1 MDRAIRTRPFIA
13 GLEGFFGDRSGWLRD
28 SVGETRTT
36 PRLAAP
42 MPSIFI
48 YTLGPVQDFIAAARR
63 CRDLWFGSWL
73 LSELSKAGAAAIA
86 GHCGLDALI
95 FPAPRSLDDLR
106 PGSDMS
112 VANKLVAVLPDGTS
126 PLESAQRAKDGIL
139 RRIHELRDEALT
151 NKPDFDRALTDQ
163 QLDDLLDIQWVS
175 VPLTPDQP
183 YSAARERAEGLLAA
197 AKNTRLW
204 QQPTWPTSDRPK
216 SSIDGLREAVT
227 PPTRRRDRGRLGLD
241 ESEHLCGVGLL
252 KRNGKRRIPGQSAT
266 HDDRFFSTPH
276 LAALPLLERF
286 ETLSELDQRKAR
298 QLWQDFL
305 GCLKDHGA
313 DADASVHPKWQ
324 SALLGG
330 HDGQL
335 LFASRIAERFDHL
348 DHRDPPLP
356 AHELAAIKK
365 KALQAA
371 IPLLNKVLAGLGGV
385 EPLPYIA
392 ILQADGDRMG
402 VAINALKDPESH
414 RALSQRLDV
423 FARGAR
429 TIVEDHRGQ
438 LIYSGGDD
446 VLAFVPLHRALACAR
461 ALADDFSSHLA
472 DYGSGG
478 VAPTLSVGISITHFM
493 DPMRHA
499 LDTAR
504 RAEKLAKKKRNSL
517 AIILDKRSG
526 PAVELTDTWRSDTG
540 HSDIDRHLAA
550 LVELHR
556 RDAIPDKFIQDLLD
570 LAALRTPADPD
581 HTDALAAIAGLE
593 FDRILDRKRAAR
605 GTAPI
610 TEADRHHL
618 RQDDPSLPERLLIAK
633 LLAHATDLATP
644 SETP

>member
-1 MDRAIRTRPFIA
+1 M
-13 GLEGFFGDRSGWLRD
+13 LER
-28 SVGETRTT
+28 EKT
-36 PRLAAP
+36 PSPADPPP
-42 MPSIFI
+42 MPALFI
-48 YTLGPVQDFIAAARR
+48 LSLGPVQDFIAAARR

-86 GHCGLDALI
+86 SRCGLDALI
-95 FPAPRSLDDLR
+95 FPAPRELSDLG

-112 VANKLVAVLPDGTS
+112 VANKLVALLPDGTS
-126 PLESAQRAKDGIL
+126 PQESADYAKEEIL
-139 RRIHELRDEALT
+139 RRLHDLRDEALT
-151 NKPDFDRALTDQ
+151 GKPDFDRALTDQ

-175 VPLTPDQP
+175 VPLPPDQP
-183 YSAARERAEGLLAA
+183 YSAARERAEHLLAA

-227 PPTRRRDRGRLGLD
+227 PPRGRWNRGRLGLD

-252 KRNGKRRIPGQSAT
+252 KRNGKRRIPGQPAT

-286 ETLSELDQRKAR
+286 EKLPDLDQRKAR
-298 QLWQDFL
+298 QLWRDFL
-305 GCLKDHGA
+305 RCLQDYGA
-313 DADASVHPKWQ
+313 DTDESVHPKWQ
-324 SALLGG
+324 SALLGC

-335 LFASRIAERFDHL
+335 LFASRIAERFDNLDHL
-348 DHRDPPLP
+348 DLP
-356 AHELAAIKK
+356 EAQIVQKRKAALAA
-365 KALQAA
+365 AL
-371 IPLLNKVLAGLGGV
+371 PLLNALLAGLGGG

-402 VAINALKDPESH
+402 VAINALEDPKSH
-414 RALSQRLDV
+414 QALSQRLDD

-461 ALADDFSSHLA
+461 ALADDFSTRLA
-472 DYGSGG
+472 AYSSGG
-478 VAPTLSVGISITHFM
+478 AAPTLSVGISITHFM
-493 DPMRHA
+493 DPMKHA

-504 RAEKLAKKKRNSL
+504 RAEKLAKKERDSL

-526 PAVELTDTWRSDTG
+526 PAVELTGKWGSG
-540 HSDIDRHLAA
+540 IDHHLAA
-550 LVELHR
+550 LVDLHR
-556 RDAIPDKFIQDLLD
+556 RDAIPDKFIQDLHD
-570 LAALRTPADPD
+570 LAILATLRTSADPADPD
-581 HTDALAAIAGLE
+581 QSDALAAIAGLE

-610 TEADRHHL
+610 TEADRNHL
-618 RQDDPSLPERLLIAK
+618 LKDDPTLPQRLLIAK
-633 LLAHATDLATP
+633 ILAHATDLATP
-644 SETP
+644 AETLP